1 MLESLLDHR
10 GLKPILNAMT
20 KACFLKMGG
29 FMAVTFR
36 NRSLIRI
43 TIGLMAV
50 LCNLPFAQADNI
62 SRSDTREIMQRIQ
75 ESVYQQPLQ
84 ENYLRLYFFPSY
96 PVSMNWTSP
105 RSLLESSMDGI
116 VSNPNHPISHANVE
130 VHCVNAQTRQT
141 EYHVMAGASSENSN
155 HSARLL
161 LKEKVGFSV
170 LERSWPGAYENLD
183 EIAES
188 FESRIAAKDPI
199 SAVTYVISES
209 TCQRLQEY
217 HDRMMAN
224 PAPTYY
230 GFSARPRFNEGGGCS
245 AFAASFAEVAGIV
258 DAALYYRWTQMQ
270 RVPLKLMAGY
280 GVEKISVMEVQE
292 SPHSA
297 RWSMDDEPHM
307 LLEVYDPDQMHR
319 WVMDAAN
326 DNHRDQNTKSEVMSA
341 LQFDVRSIESP
352 DEPIFLGEPDLLSL
366 GRQMWIRN
374 GKSYR
379 ADGSFVMRPH

>member
-1 MLESLLDHR
+1 MVETLAKGSLRSFVL
-10 GLKPILNAMT
+10 GLVAGI
-20 KACFLKMGG
+20 C
-29 FMAVTFR
+29 
-36 NRSLIRI
+36 
-43 TIGLMAV
+43 
-50 LCNLPFAQADNI
+50 CLPFAQAENI
-62 SRSDTREIMQRIQ
+62 SRSDAREILQRIQ
-75 ESVYQQPLQ
+75 ESVFQQPLK
-84 ENYLRLYFFPSY
+84 ENYLRLYFFPSH
-96 PVSMNWTSP
+96 PVAMNWTSP

-130 VHCVNAQTRQT
+130 IHCLNSETRQT
-141 EYHVMAGASSENSN
+141 DYHVMAGASSENSN

-161 LKEKVGFSV
+161 LREKVGFSI
-170 LERSWPGAYENLD
+170 LERSWPGAYENLE

-199 SAVTYVISES
+199 SAVTYLVSES
-209 TCQRLQEY
+209 TCRRLQMY
-217 HDRMMAN
+217 HDAMMAN

-258 DAALYYRWTQMQ
+258 DASLYYRWTQMQ

-280 GVEKISVMEVQE
+280 GVDKITVMEVQE

-297 RWSMDDEPHM
+297 RWSMDNEPHM

-319 WVMDAAN
+319 WVMDAVN
-326 DNHRDQNTKSEVMSA
+326 DSHRDQKTKSEVMSA

-352 DEPIFLGEPDLLSL
+352 DEPIFLGQPDLLSL
-366 GRQMWIRN
+366 GREMWIRN
-374 GKSYR
+374 GKSYQE
-379 ADGSFVMRPH
+379 DGSFVLRPH